1 MTMKR
6 SESLTKAEH
15 KAFKKWVAGH
25 RIKKDASDKI
35 GIARQNLYS
44 VLGSGSGKP
53 TTIKAIRKQIA

>member
-1 MTMKR
+1 MKR

-15 KAFKKWVAGH
+15 RAFRKWADGIKPKKLA
-25 RIKKDASDKI
+25 ADKI

-53 TTIKAIRKQIA
+53 STIKAIRKQIA